1 MAKYRF
7 LPIALNDLEE
17 AIEWY
22 AARSATTAARF
33 ATEVERILANI
44 ESSPHRFPMW
54 DDRHRYA
61 LLNRFPY
68 FIAFRPV
75 GDSPLIVAVRH
86 TSRDA
91 ISFESR

>member
-7 LPIALNDLEE
+7 LPIALNDLEV

-33 ATEVERILANI
+33 ATEVERILADI

-54 DDRHRYA
+54 DDQHRYA

-68 FIAFRPV
+68 IAFRLV
-75 GDSPLIVAVRH
+75 SDSPLIVAVRH